1 MATLPTPNR
10 PPRRLAAMLATVLNG
25 EPAVARWWRG
35 LLLVLLCVITLLALA
50 PAPPKEAD
58 LGWDKLNHFAAF
70 AALAVVATLGYARA
84 TVAVAIGLLAYGA
97 LIELLQSLT
106 PSRSAEWA
114 DLVADGIGIG
124 IGLLVAAL
132 LARLVRWLTPAR

>member
-70 AALAVVATLGYARA
+70 AALAVVATLGYART